1 MKLRWANPHARQDD
15 RECGVLLYTNVECG
29 TVAMSNL
36 DRCVMLLPG
45 SWQHQINLQIKHQIY
60 QSKHL
65 ELRHG
70 Q

>member
-36 DRCVMLLPG
+36 EMRDVVARVVAAPDKPPDQA
-45 SWQHQINLQIKHQIY
+45 SNLSVQT
-60 QSKHL
+60 S
-65 ELRHG
+65 
-70 Q
+70 